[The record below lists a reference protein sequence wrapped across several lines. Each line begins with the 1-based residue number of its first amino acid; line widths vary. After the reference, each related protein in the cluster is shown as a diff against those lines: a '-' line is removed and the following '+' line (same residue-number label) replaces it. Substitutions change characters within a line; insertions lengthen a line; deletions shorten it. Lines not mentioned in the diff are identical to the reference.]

1 MSPPPPHTHTPR
13 RAQASVGRTAV
24 RGGSAPSERHREGA
38 EPPGRDGGALR
49 EAAEGIGAV
58 LSRYFFTEIG
68 RFSLRG
74 RPRASAFPPSPPA
87 AAARARTAH
96 ALPASRAAPPARM
109 REALSARHCAR
120 AMPGE
125 TLCACA
131 EGAARAP
138 CAPSVCACAPA
149 EGRPR
154 YRPRVPRR
162 SVTVRGNGEA
172 CRGTAG
178 SFGVARAFRAGG
190 AAGSPVREGPRE
202 APDPL
207 RSYWS
212 LPPSS
217 ARHFLPLATGRS
229 AAPRLAQPAVRA
241 PHAIGRPSACG
252 RGLS

>member
-1 MSPPPPHTHTPR
+1 MSPPPPHTHPKAGPGLGR
-13 RAQASVGRTAV
+13 PHGCPSGFSALRKAPGGSRAAWAG
-24 RGGSAPSERHREGA
+24 RGGVTGGRRGDRGCFIEVFFYRNRPFFPERAASRLRF
-38 EPPGRDGGALR
+38 PALPAR
-49 EAAEGIGAV
+49 
-58 LSRYFFTEIG
+58 
-68 RFSLRG
+68 RG
-74 RPRASAFPPSPPA
+74 R
-87 AAARARTAH
+87 ARARTAH

-109 REALSARHCAR
+109 RKALSARHCAR

-162 SVTVRGNGEA
+162 SVTVRDNGEA

-178 SFGVARAFRAGG
+178 SFGVTGAFRAGG

-207 RSYWS
+207 RSHWS